1 MSLER
6 KKSDCNAHDNPS
18 GSNDCLL
25 QKRSTKHRDSIQKK
39 NDQIV
44 PRMYSGDDIEI
55 LRCELEN
62 ETKNRWDGF
71 GKKKGRDV
79 ARGLSR

>member
-6 KKSDCNAHDNPS
+6 KKSDCTGQENPT

-25 QKRSTKHRDSIQKK
+25 QKRSTKHRDSIQKR

-44 PRMYSGDDIEI
+44 PRMMSGDEIEI
-55 LRCELEN
+55 LRLELEN
-62 ETKNRWDGF
+62 ETKNR
-71 GKKKGRDV
+71 
-79 ARGLSR
+79 

>member
-6 KKSDCNAHDNPS
+6 KKSDCNENSS

-25 QKRSTKHRDSIQKK
+25 QKRSTKHHHRDATSHQSKK

-44 PRMYSGDDIEI
+44 PRISCNDEIEQ

-62 ETKNRWDGF
+62 ETKNR
-71 GKKKGRDV
+71 
-79 ARGLSR
+79 